1 MTLPCNNE
9 AKVRTFRRL
18 FTSLDATRSFS
29 KMHRH
34 GRAMASHFA
43 MAM

>member
-18 FTSLDATRSFS
+18 FTSLDNSFLS
-29 KMHRH
+29 A
-34 GRAMASHFA
+34 RACNEEEDEWSCE
-43 MAM
+43 